1 MKRKIQL
8 LQPWRHLNA
17 MFCVIL
23 LLSLT
28 SGCLPD
34 REPTAP
40 TEIDRPVFQSLSPK
54 LGAMAVNTGSVVKML
69 FNERMDLESFQDHF
83 VLKDAKGISVRGVF
97 AILDTAVTFAPET
110 PLAQASRY
118 YAVLRG
124 RVRDAQRSSISL
136 NLGGEPILDDAT
148 LIDSTWFYTEGKYS
162 KSGFF
167 RLYVRD
173 RQSGSVRVLGNLD
186 EPIAQLGR
194 FAAPEGMAL
203 SSDGNWLY
211 VSSTNSDSVA
221 VINAQQ
227 NSITKMLSV
236 GEYPSAMTS
245 IGNYVYVICIN
256 GSMVVKI
263 NASTQSIEK
272 TFSLGFFPGQLAASQ
287 DGGTLYSIDQVTRD
301 LVLINANDGTV
312 VKRVPNGTTQVVKG
326 ELNMH
331 SASGKVFVC
340 DARGHRV
347 MTLAPNATAF
357 QTVQT
362 FAGGIEPLMVAFDAS
377 SYFVV
382 AGKTIYRYDLNSNVL
397 IGSISFTGT
406 VKSVAVLPSYDL
418 LYATVNSNVAIVDIE
433 TMTGL
438 REIGLPSSGIESV
451 ISSISKF

>member
-1 MKRKIQL
+1 MKRKIQS

-17 MFCVIL
+17 MSCMIL

-28 SGCLPD
+28 SGCLPN

-54 LGAMAVNTGSVVKML
+54 SGAMAVVTGSTVKML
-69 FNERMDLESFQDHF
+69 FNERMDPESFQGQF
-83 VLKDAKGISVRGVF
+83 VLRDAKGVSVSGAF
-97 AILDTAVTFAPET
+97 AILDTAVTFSPAT
-110 PLAQASRY
+110 PLAEASLY

-136 NLGGEPILDDAT
+136 NLGGEPILDDTT
-148 LIDSTWFYTEGKYS
+148 LIDSAWFYTEGNYS
-162 KSGFF
+162 KSGFY
-167 RLYVRD
+167 RVYVRD
-173 RQSGSVRVLGNLD
+173 RQSGSVRVFGNLD
-186 EPIAQLGR
+186 EPIAQPGG
-194 FAAPEGMAL
+194 FTAPEGMAL
-203 SSDGNWLY
+203 SSDGKWLF

-221 VINAQQ
+221 VINALQ
-227 NSITKMLSV
+227 NTISKMLSV
-236 GEYPSAMTS
+236 GAYPSAMTS

-256 GSMVVKI
+256 GSMLVKI
-263 NASTQSIEK
+263 NASTQSIDK
-272 TFSLGFFPGQLAASQ
+272 TFNLGFFPGQLAVSQ
-287 DGGTLYSIDQVTRD
+287 DGGTLYTIDQVTRD
-301 LVLINANDGTV
+301 LVLINASDGV
-312 VKRVPNGTTQVVKG
+312 VAKRVPNGATQVVKG

-331 SASGKVFVC
+331 PASGRVFVC
-340 DARGHRV
+340 DALGHKV
-347 MTLAPNATAF
+347 MTFAPNATAF

-362 FAGGIEPLMVAFDAS
+362 FTNSVEPLMAAFDAS
-377 SYFVV
+377 SYFIA

-418 LYATVNSNVAIVDIE
+418 LYATVNSNVAIVDIG

-451 ISSISKF
+451 ISSFSKF